1 MRNWV
6 EIAVGVY
13 LLGMVLYGHYRGFIR
28 QAVSMFALVAT
39 FAIVNLGMPKACT
52 LIKDNTPIVSMI
64 EEGIKNTLIP
74 EDVQMPAQQR
84 QIIEEM
90 RLPDTLKDLL
100 IENNNSRIYEALGVT
115 RFQEYIGSYIAN
127 TILNVV
133 AYVMMLIVVYLL
145 IKVLVSWLDIV
156 TRLPILSGMNKIAG
170 AILGGVQGLLFFWI
184 AALLL
189 TAFATTAWGSF
200 LLIQIETSTWLS
212 ILYHINPISRI
223 ALGILHGILT

>member
-28 QAVSMFALVAT
+28 QAVSMFALVA
-39 FAIVNLGMPKACT
+39 CT
-52 LIKDNTPIVSMI
+52 LIKDNTPVVSMI
-64 EEGIKNTLIP
+64 EEGVKNTLIP

-145 IKVLVSWLDIV
+145 LKVLVSWLDIV

-200 LLIQIETSTWLS
+200 LLMQIETSTWLS

>member
-13 LLGMVLYGHYRGFIR
+13 LLAMVLYGHYRGFVR

-39 FAIVNLGMPKACT
+39 FVIVNLGMPKACT
-52 LIKDNTPIVSMI
+52 FIKDNTSIVSMI
-64 EEGIKNTLIP
+64 EEGVKNTLMP
-74 EDVQMPAQQR
+74 EDIQIPAKQR
-84 QIIEEM
+84 QTIEEM
-90 RLPDTLKDLL
+90 QLPDTLKDLL

-115 RFQEYIGSYIAN
+115 KFQEYIGSYIAN

-133 AYVMMLIVVYLL
+133 AYVVMLVAVYLL

-170 AILGGVQGLLFFWI
+170 AILGGVQGLVFFWI

-200 LLIQIETSTWLS
+200 LLAQIEASTWLS
-212 ILYHINPISRI
+212 ILYHINPVSRI
-223 ALGILHGILT
+223 VLGILHGILT

>member
-52 LIKDNTPIVSMI
+52 FIKDNTPVVS
-64 EEGIKNTLIP
+64 
-74 EDVQMPAQQR
+74 
-84 QIIEEM
+84 IIEEM

-200 LLIQIETSTWLS
+200 LLMQIETSTWLS

>member
-1 MRNWV
+1 
-6 EIAVGVY
+6 
-13 LLGMVLYGHYRGFIR
+13 
-28 QAVSMFALVAT
+28 
-39 FAIVNLGMPKACT
+39 
-52 LIKDNTPIVSMI
+52 MI
-64 EEGIKNTLIP
+64 EEGVKNTLIP

-145 IKVLVSWLDIV
+145 IKVLVSWLDC
-156 TRLPILSGMNKIAG
+156 
-170 AILGGVQGLLFFWI
+170 
-184 AALLL
+184 
-189 TAFATTAWGSF
+189 
-200 LLIQIETSTWLS
+200 
-212 ILYHINPISRI
+212 
-223 ALGILHGILT
+223 

>member
-13 LLGMVLYGHYRGFIR
+13 SLGMVLYGHYRGFIR

-52 LIKDNTPIVSMI
+52 FI
-64 EEGIKNTLIP
+64 NTLIP

-200 LLIQIETSTWLS
+200 LLMQIETSTWLS

>member
-6 EIAVGVY
+6 EIVVGVY
-13 LLGMVLYGHYRGFIR
+13 LLGMVLYGHYRGFVR

-39 FAIVNLGMPKACT
+39 FVIVNLGMPKACAF
-52 LIKDNTPIVSMI
+52 IKDNTPIVSMI
-64 EEGIKNTLIP
+64 EEGVKNTLMP
-74 EDVQMPAQQR
+74 EDIQIPAKQR
-84 QIIEEM
+84 QTIEEM
-90 RLPDTLKDLL
+90 QLPDTLKDLL

-133 AYVMMLIVVYLL
+133 AYVVMLFAVYLL

-170 AILGGVQGLLFFWI
+170 AILGGIQGLAFFWI

-200 LLIQIETSTWLS
+200 LLAQIEASTWLS
-212 ILYHINPISRI
+212 ILYQINPVSRI
-223 ALGILHGILT
+223 VLGILHGILT

>member
-28 QAVSMFALVAT
+28 QAVSMFALAAT

-64 EEGIKNTLIP
+64 EEGVKNTLIP

-90 RLPDTLKDLL
+90 QLPDTLKDLL

-200 LLIQIETSTWLS
+200 LLMQIETSIWLS

>member
-1 MRNWV
+1 MGCERQPQG
-6 EIAVGVY
+6 EARAAFGEVGCVDAS
-13 LLGMVLYGHYRGFIR
+13 VVAAHDAESDRKP
-28 QAVSMFALVAT
+28 QARALAHG
-39 FAIVNLGMPKACT
+39 LKG
-52 LIKDNTPIVSMI
+52 
-64 EEGIKNTLIP
+64 EEGVKNTLIP
-74 EDVQMPAQQR
+74 EDVQMSAQQR

-200 LLIQIETSTWLS
+200 LLMQIETSTWLS
-212 ILYHINPISRI
+212 VLYHINPISRI